1 MTAYKYVARDAESR
15 VNWGDISKTWSDAIL
30 KVETDR
36 EAKRQ
41 TIKTET
47 DELANKLIAAPRGQH
62 KGANEWTAG
71 YADLQQQALLD
82 RYRQLTSGNLSVR
95 DWNSSLANA
104 KQSTEQMFNLSKVY
118 QEEYASIME
127 RDQNLESQEAELAL
141 AAEFE
146 GFTNFTDTVPL
157 VDPVTLNATIGKQT
171 YDPET
176 GTYRV
181 GETITMNGMYNL
193 LKGRYNRFD
202 IQAAAAEDIKTLGKY
217 TTVEMDGKVKT
228 RENWQDDPLYKQE
241 LNAKIDVHF
250 SDPQNITS
258 VLTNS
263 MNSGYSSTGLLE
275 NVLDKDGNVDEKKV
289 FWVTNPAQASAGAK
303 TPLISLDIQLDDN
316 GNITGRSEAELDDIF
331 GENVSDAERSAL
343 VRAAK
348 KQEEEAAA
356 FMRTYYT
363 AEVDLIET
371 PMKEP
376 TDGGD
381 TGLTDAQRKA
391 IAAREQTV
399 NAAEHWM
406 NLAFAISPEQKTTSA
421 RALQGLKFED
431 EYGSKQTIVG
441 VDPLTRNDR
450 VVLTLRD
457 AQGKETT
464 VERKYA
470 DSPNAE
476 QWVSQGNFFYE
487 DPAAAENLVRSLQN
501 PQREGGPAF
510 GPMTTDVQATGRAF
524 AEEVVDVIPYEQATV
539 GTGKSAAS
547 APVYFQENSKPGNAE
562 SEAAATTAAAKAA
575 LGAMGVDAS
584 GITQITESAS
594 QEFASALGYN
604 EQETIRFHIPGIT
617 PESLFIPNNQAGI
630 NALADLMTML
640 PGLIKNREQVT
651 VKDALTRFSNVPRF
665 EDYNGEKF
673 GDEMREQFGVKGT
686 PEKDESTNTG
696 TTGAASSLYNR

>member
-62 KGANEWTAG
+62 KGTNEWTAG

-343 VRAAK
+343 VGAAK

-371 PMKEP
+371 PQQEFPAQRAPQSSAGERGLLRQGTSGLRNLEKLHGGNEKEATEGLQNLLDRNYSDFSSGTVDIDEETGQRTASLTRYNPSTKQNELVEIPIPASVINMIDAFGPQFFQEGTLPYLYEAYDTNERLFGGKPGASAVSVSRDRAVDAERLSAEKVDVAGDPMDFATALSMMNPDKSAYNQSLDQAATNVQTLNSLSGQLNLNATVRAVHEDFIDDKANLNSYNHVVSIKFPDVSSREVFIINDEEGVEAQKELFAEMAKRKLNKETMTLEEILEFLPDNSYDLNEQDVYEKLTGKEP
-376 TDGGD
+376 TL
-381 TGLTDAQRKA
+381 GLAEWKKA
-391 IAAREQTV
+391 
-399 NAAEHWM
+399 NAEEIKGM
-406 NLAFAISPEQKTTSA
+406 TP
-421 RALQGLKFED
+421 
-431 EYGSKQTIVG
+431 
-441 VDPLTRNDR
+441 
-450 VVLTLRD
+450 
-457 AQGKETT
+457 
-464 VERKYA
+464 VEANKKYA
-470 DSPNAE
+470 E
-476 QWVSQGNFFYE
+476 YHKQQK
-487 DPAAAENLVRSLQN
+487 Q
-501 PQREGGPAF
+501 
-510 GPMTTDVQATGRAF
+510 
-524 AEEVVDVIPYEQATV
+524 
-539 GTGKSAAS
+539 
-547 APVYFQENSKPGNAE
+547 
-562 SEAAATTAAAKAA
+562 
-575 LGAMGVDAS
+575 
-584 GITQITESAS
+584 
-594 QEFASALGYN
+594 
-604 EQETIRFHIPGIT
+604 
-617 PESLFIPNNQAGI
+617 
-630 NALADLMTML
+630 
-640 PGLIKNREQVT
+640 
-651 VKDALTRFSNVPRF
+651 
-665 EDYNGEKF
+665 
-673 GDEMREQFGVKGT
+673 
-686 PEKDESTNTG
+686 
-696 TTGAASSLYNR
+696 

>member
-30 KVETDR
+30 KVEEDR

-47 DELANKLIAAPRGQH
+47 DELANKLISAPRGQH
-62 KGANEWTAG
+62 KGTNEWTAG

-217 TTVEMDGKVKT
+217 TTVVMDGNVKA
-228 RENWQDDPLYKQE
+228 RENWQDDPLYKKE
-241 LNAKIDVHF
+241 LDAKIDVHF

-258 VLTNS
+258 VLTNG
-263 MNSGYSSTGLLE
+263 MDSGYSTTGLLE
-275 NVLDKDGNVDEKKV
+275 NVLDKDGNVDDKKV

-303 TPLISLDIQLDDN
+303 TPLISLDIELDKD

-331 GENVSDAERSAL
+331 GENVSDEQRSAL

-348 KQEEEAAA
+348 KQEEEATE

-371 PMKEP
+371 PMAERTKGP
-376 TDGGD
+376 TSEEIKQQKG
-381 TGLTDAQRKA
+381 AQRTVDVVNNIRKLHSLKPD
-391 IAAREQTV
+391 ESEEDV
-399 NAAEHWM
+399 NAALSYIQQL
-406 NLAFAISPEQKTTSA
+406 NPNVRKIDLRDEQIVIRMKDGDLIPIPKGDQADLFVESIINAVYKDKAVDLPSA
-421 RALQGLKFED
+421 LKKAGVYD
-431 EYGSKQTIVG
+431 EG
-441 VDPLTRNDR
+441 LTRH
-450 VVLTLRD
+450 TLGAIAGLD
-457 AQGKETT
+457 E
-464 VERKYA
+464 
-470 DSPNAE
+470 
-476 QWVSQGNFFYE
+476 
-487 DPAAAENLVRSLQN
+487 
-501 PQREGGPAF
+501 
-510 GPMTTDVQATGRAF
+510 
-524 AEEVVDVIPYEQATV
+524 TV
-539 GTGKSAAS
+539 GYDDEIQVGIEGVLKKSSPRAQYELRTSTVGQDDEGQDAV
-547 APVYFQENSKPGNAE
+547 A
-562 SEAAATTAAAKAA
+562 AAATDA
-575 LGAMGVDAS
+575 LARMNFSGVDVEIIEAIDRPGWQWTDTKQNLIKYYIPDVMPYQVFIPDTNAAGIVGQLIEMADIARSENREITVEELQSILGPENYKNYNTQEMRNAYPTAS
-584 GITQITESAS
+584 GDVA
-594 QEFASALGYN
+594 N
-604 EQETIRFHIPGIT
+604 
-617 PESLFIPNNQAGI
+617 PNATSGN
-630 NALADLMTML
+630 
-640 PGLIKNREQVT
+640 
-651 VKDALTRFSNVPRF
+651 
-665 EDYNGEKF
+665 
-673 GDEMREQFGVKGT
+673 
-686 PEKDESTNTG
+686 TNT
-696 TTGAASSLYNR
+696 ASGGNAR

>member
-202 IQAAAAEDIKTLGKY
+202 IQAAAAEDIKTLGEY
-217 TTVEMDGKVKT
+217 TTVEMDGYVKT

-371 PMKEP
+371 PMAEPSSKTPSDSKEKGKTSAKTGLNNLQAIYTAKEETKDNMIGAINYFEGLNPGLDLEVVNRNNTRTLAIKRDGEEDTRYVSMETDYP
-376 TDGGD
+376 TFVESVTSFVMPKNQYLSSALDENPLPEGSTRGTALGGVTMERAVDVENIGAETVKYTNDKGKEVQETFRTFIERLPAPD
-381 TGLTDAQRKA
+381 TGVTSQLGNVDEDT
-391 IAAREQTV
+391 IFTV
-399 NAAEHWM
+399 NEVKSALDQLDLSDDIKVEAILESTLEDLYGRSWMGTSTIDYPGIQIQAPNMPNGIVISHESGEAASLGPVLELIATGKTVSIEELYDLM
-406 NLAFAISPEQKTTSA
+406 GEESIAITKELIENGHLNVEQPE
-421 RALQGLKFED
+421 
-431 EYGSKQTIVG
+431 I
-441 VDPLTRNDR
+441 PN
-450 VVLTLRD
+450 
-457 AQGKETT
+457 
-464 VERKYA
+464 
-470 DSPNAE
+470 PNANTPE
-476 QWVSQGNFFYE
+476 V
-487 DPAAAENLVRSLQN
+487 D
-501 PQREGGPAF
+501 AF
-510 GPMTTDVQATGRAF
+510 GNP
-524 AEEVVDVIPYEQATV
+524 I
-539 GTGKSAAS
+539 
-547 APVYFQENSKPGNAE
+547 
-562 SEAAATTAAAKAA
+562 
-575 LGAMGVDAS
+575 
-584 GITQITESAS
+584 
-594 QEFASALGYN
+594 
-604 EQETIRFHIPGIT
+604 
-617 PESLFIPNNQAGI
+617 
-630 NALADLMTML
+630 
-640 PGLIKNREQVT
+640 
-651 VKDALTRFSNVPRF
+651 
-665 EDYNGEKF
+665 
-673 GDEMREQFGVKGT
+673 
-686 PEKDESTNTG
+686 
-696 TTGAASSLYNR
+696 